1 MARPVTAL
9 RADRQH
15 LEDAR
20 ALAKEL
26 ELGLR
31 YTCNL
36 SKLTPSLGDRF
47 VQFGIDDSLAR
58 YFERARLERH
68 GAFMTWLHHALRG
81 FLSDFDINGLL
92 GTYPM
97 HVLGTEQWEQL
108 LGRPGG
114 RLLDVGAGNGDVTA
128 QLAPLF
134 DQVTTV
140 ETARLMA
147 RRLERRGYTCHRVD
161 LARTDVPDAPW
172 DVITLLNVL
181 DRCDRPLTLLG
192 NLRAALSD
200 GGRLVVTLVL
210 PYKPFVY
217 EGGMSRSPTELLP
230 ISRNSWEGATNNLV
244 ENVLLP
250 LGFEIEACSRV
261 PYLSGGDAHRALYE
275 LDDVLLVCRAR
286 GRVQL
291 LGS

>member
-1 MARPVTAL
+1 MARPVN
-9 RADRQH
+9 ADRP
-15 LEDAR
+15 LVEEAR
-20 ALAKEL
+20 AHAKEL
-26 ELGLR
+26 ELALR
-31 YTCNL
+31 YTCDLRKLAPPL
-36 SKLTPSLGDRF
+36 SERF
-47 VQFGIDDSLAR
+47 VQFGVDESLGR

-68 GAFMTWLHHALRG
+68 GAFMTWLHHGLRG

-114 RLLDVGAGNGDVTA
+114 RLLDVGAGNGDVTV

-147 RRLERRGYTCHRVD
+147 RRLARRGYTCHRAD
-161 LARTDVPDAPW
+161 LASTDVPDAPW

-181 DRCDRPLTLLG
+181 DRCDRPLTLLS

-200 GGRLVVTLVL
+200 GGRLVLTLVL

-230 ISRNSWEGATNNLV
+230 ISKNSWEGATNELV

-275 LDDVLLVCRAR
+275 LDDVLLVCRAQGQVR
-286 GRVQL
+286 L
-291 LGS
+291 LGG

>member
-1 MARPVTAL
+1 MNARPRIQEAL
-9 RADRQH
+9 
-15 LEDAR
+15 AR
-20 ALAKEL
+20 AKEL
-26 ELGLR
+26 DLDLR
-31 YTCNL
+31 YTCDL
-36 SKLTPSLGDRF
+36 AALTPPLGERF
-47 VQFGIDDSLAR
+47 VQFGADESLAR
-58 YFERARLERH
+58 YFERARVERH
-68 GAFMTWLHHALRG
+68 GAFMTWLHHSLRG

-114 RLLDVGAGNGDVTA
+114 RLLDVGAGNGDVTV

-134 DQVTTV
+134 DRVTTV

-147 RRLERRGYTCHRVD
+147 RRLERHGYVCHRAD
-161 LARTDVPDAPW
+161 LAKGDVPDAPW
-172 DVITLLNVL
+172 DVISLLNVL

-192 NLRAALSD
+192 NLRSALSD
-200 GGRLVVTLVL
+200 GGRLVLTLVL

-230 ISRNSWEGATNNLV
+230 ISKRTWEGAANELV

-250 LGFEIEACSRV
+250 LGFEVEACSRV
-261 PYLSGGDAHRALYE
+261 PYLSGGDANRALYE
-275 LDDVLLVCRAR
+275 LDDVLLVCRAQ
-286 GRVQL
+286 GRVRL
-291 LGS
+291 LGG